1 LKAPT
6 QDSTSIKKDIR
17 TRVIEGT
24 KWNIGFVRN
33 IACENRWRTDDADV
47 HMPPDD
53 NGRGRSVSYGQMKV
67 RYAAMIRNYEKRI
80 AELQKM

>member
-1 LKAPT
+1 M
-6 QDSTSIKKDIR
+6 
-17 TRVIEGT
+17 RVIEST

-67 RYAAMIRNYEKRI
+67 
-80 AELQKM
+80 

>member
-1 LKAPT
+1 MKAPT
-6 QDSTSIKKDIR
+6 QDSVSIKRDIR
-17 TRVIEGT
+17 MRVIEST

-53 NGRGRSVSYGQMKV
+53 NGLGRSVSYGQMKV
-67 RYAAMIRNYEKRI
+67 QYAAMIGNYEKRI